1 MKTALSSSCVGQI
14 CLGTGFALE
23 HGGSAWHRLEKT
35 DFPFASGYQLQLTFW
50 LVFGPLV
57 HFAVSI
63 SENERTLPGR
73 GGTERGEHLSLLCTS
88 PAFLSQVGRL
98 RPWHN
103 CTFWDTPSH
112 PVWSGGPAGCPIHS
126 LPLAP
131 LEKTF
136 LFLEVQL
143 AWESLSPGGIPSSN
157 PSPHPSSR
165 GWGSLPEVIQLRR
178 CTPQIQLFRDC
189 NLAVLGLCYL
199 ASGFEITGL
208 LGA

>member
-1 MKTALSSSCVGQI
+1 MPGHRVCPGTWRICMTPVGENRFSLCQRVSTAANS
-14 CLGTGFALE
+14 
-23 HGGSAWHRLEKT
+23 
-35 DFPFASGYQLQLTFW
+35 
-50 LVFGPLV
+50 LVSVWTLV

-98 RPWHN
+98 RPCHN
-103 CTFWDTPSH
+103 CTFWDTSSH
-112 PVWSGGPAGCPIHS
+112 PVWSGGLAGCPIHS

-143 AWESLSPGGIPSSN
+143 A
-157 PSPHPSSR
+157 
-165 GWGSLPEVIQLRR
+165 
-178 CTPQIQLFRDC
+178 
-189 NLAVLGLCYL
+189 
-199 ASGFEITGL
+199 
-208 LGA
+208 